1 MCTFNFDIYSRSF
14 WEFVVKQELLTKLAW
29 DCQDFLCYMSDVET
43 YELYYINQALKN
55 AFGFTSDDDYKGKL
69 CYKVLQHKDEPC
81 EFCNNS
87 KLVEGEKIIWEI
99 QNPVAG
105 GRFSLVDT
113 LVNCEGRKVRV
124 ELAFDISKHHEEVE
138 SLSQKLSIEATLVRC
153 VQTLMENSEIDEA
166 ITSLLA
172 IVGEFYSSESAFL
185 YEIDYIEKTAYNTYT
200 WFNPNFPIPYETNE
214 KIPLEEV
221 QFILDAFET
230 QGEISISSV
239 EEEIEKNSLFYQLLK
254 RQNVHSLMIVPIYT
268 NNKVVG
274 FIGVDNLI
282 RKEKVFS
289 LLHSVAVFA
298 HDDLVKRRLKD
309 QLEYLS
315 YTDSLTGVENRNKF
329 NMMIDEVEANPPKT
343 LGIVYIDVNGL
354 KKINEHYG
362 HHYGDYILK
371 TIASEVS
378 LHLPENIYRI
388 AGDVFIALCPN
399 AKQDEFNATI
409 AKLRKAGAEN
419 KEYSFSVGSEWQSKK
434 IDVLRGI
441 TNSDEIMYTEKQNY
455 YKTIVNNE
463 VPHRT
468 NAVEIVLYELR
479 QGYFSLYL
487 QPKVEL
493 TSGKIV
499 EAEALVRKRNERG
512 ELVRPDK
519 FIPIYEHDG
528 TINHVDFFILEQV
541 CILLQKLIRVG
552 KELKISINFSR
563 VTFMQYDLVEKV
575 IEIASKYN
583 IPHELLQIEITESID
598 KMDLEFFSKKLLAI
612 QEAGFGISLDD
623 FGACYS
629 NLVMLLVNHFSEIKI
644 DKSLIDNI
652 TTSAENR
659 VVIKHLIE
667 MVHQIGAATC
677 IVEGIETEEQ
687 REILIEYGC
696 PHGQGYLFYRPLAQ
710 DDFIKEYEKNLEM
723 HKV

>member
-1 MCTFNFDIYSRSF
+1 MCTLSF
-14 WEFVVKQELLTKLAW
+14 IISSCIAWEFVVKQELLTKLAW
-29 DCQDFLCYMSDVET
+29 DCQDFLCYMSDIET

-69 CYKVLQHKDEPC
+69 CYKVLQHKNEPC
-81 EFCNNS
+81 EFCNNA

-105 GRFSLVDT
+105 RRFSLVDT
-113 LVNCEGRKVRV
+113 LVTHEDKKIRV
-124 ELAFDISKHHEEVE
+124 ELAFDISKHHEKVE
-138 SLSQKLSIEATLVRC
+138 ALSNKLSIEETLVRC
-153 VQTLMENSEIDEA
+153 VHTLMGSSELEDA

-200 WFNPNFPIPYETNE
+200 WFNPDFPIPYETNA
-214 KIPLEEV
+214 KLPLEEV
-221 QFILDAFET
+221 QFILDAFEK
-230 QGEISISSV
+230 QGEISVSNV
-239 EEEIEKNSLFYQLLK
+239 EEEIDKDSRFYKLLK
-254 RQNVHSLMIVPIYT
+254 RQKVHSLMIVPVYT
-268 NNKVVG
+268 NDKVVG
-274 FIGVDNLI
+274 FIGVDNLV

-289 LLHSVAVFA
+289 LLHSVAIFA
-298 HDDLVKRRLKD
+298 HDDIVKRRLKD

-329 NMMIDEVEANPPKT
+329 NIKIDELEANPPKT

-354 KKINEHYG
+354 KKINEYYG

-371 TIASEVS
+371 SIASEVS
-378 LHLPENIYRI
+378 SHLPENIYRV
-388 AGDVFIALCPN
+388 AGDVFIALCPDVI
-399 AKQDEFNATI
+399 QDEFNATV
-409 AKLRKAGAEN
+409 AKLRKLGAEN
-419 KEYSFSVGSEWQSKK
+419 KEYSFSVGSEWQGKK

-463 VPHRT
+463 VPRRT
-468 NAVEIVLYELR
+468 NAVDIVLYELR

-541 CILLQKLIRVG
+541 CILLQKLISEGR
-552 KELKISINFSR
+552 ELKISINFSR

-575 IEIASKYN
+575 VEIAKKYN
-583 IPHELLQIEITESID
+583 VPHELLQIEITESID

-644 DKSLIDNI
+644 DKSLVDNI
-652 TTSAENR
+652 TTSPENR

-667 MVHQIGAATC
+667 MIHQIGSATC
-677 IVEGIETEEQ
+677 IAEGIETEEQ
-687 REILIEYGC
+687 RKILIEYGC
-696 PHGQGYLFYRPLAQ
+696 PHGQGYLFYRPLPQ
-710 DDFIKEYEKNLEM
+710 EDFIDEYTKNLET
-723 HKV
+723 HTS